1 MPAAGGEPTR
11 LTFDDTFA
19 GRPAWTAD
27 GRELVFS
34 SDRGGGIPYLWR
46 IAVSGGRPER
56 VAGVG
61 LNASSPA
68 ISRRGDRLA
77 YTQVLAD
84 DNIWRFEVE
93 SSTATGKPPKRL
105 ISSTLSDNSPNYSPD
120 GERIVF
126 ASLRSGSWEIWVCEA
141 DGSNPVQLTHFGR
154 GTTGTPRWSPDGR
167 EVAFDAR
174 AEGKVRHL
182 CRRRGRWPAAPPDY
196 GACRECDAE
205 LFEGRALR
213 LLRLLP
219 QRELADLEGARGRGR
234 GGAGDEGGRLR
245 RV

>member
-1 MPAAGGEPTR
+1 MADKNSPQEPFGIFLLSLETGERRRLTAPPEQHVGDWNPSFSPDGNTLAFTRTSYSAVNDIYLVPAAGGEPTR
-11 LTFDDTFA
+11 LTFDDTLA
-19 GRPAWTAD
+19 GRLAWTAD

-34 SDRGGGIPYLWR
+34 SDRGGSIPYLWR

-61 LNASSPA
+61 LNASNPA

-84 DNIWRFEVE
+84 HNIWRFEVE
-93 SSTATGKPPKRL
+93 SSTATAKSPKRL
-105 ISSTLSDNSPNYSPD
+105 ISSTLSDNSPNYSQD
-120 GERIVF
+120 GERIAF

-154 GTTGTPRWSPDGR
+154 GVTGTPRWSPDGR

-174 AEGKVRHL
+174 AEGKS
-182 CRRRGRWPAAPPDY
+182 DI
-196 GACRECDAE
+196 
-205 LFEGRALR
+205 
-213 LLRLLP
+213 
-219 QRELADLEGARGRGR
+219 
-234 GGAGDEGGRLR
+234 
-245 RV
+245 